1 MNKPSTTEPTV
12 LIVEDEA
19 IVAEDLSRKVK
30 ALGYRVVGIYGT
42 GEEAIEA
49 AQASCTDLVLLDLQ
63 LSGKLDGVQTAE
75 RLHHVCEAAVV
86 FISANSDPETVKKA
100 NATAPYGYILKPFG
114 DRDLAVQLAIALH
127 KHHADNIL
135 LKNEEQLRQANAQ
148 LVQTQEILL
157 AAQRGAKAG
166 VWEIDLQTRN
176 ITWSAPY
183 YELFGID
190 PALQPSPD
198 VWISCVHPEDRARIS
213 EQHERSLKEQRNQDM
228 VFRIVKPDGST
239 RWIQRTGK
247 MEFNEH
253 GEAIRINGISFD
265 ITERKQ
271 AEDAVSAV
279 ALFPAQNPSPVLRVN
294 RAGILLY
301 MNPASEKLLKRL
313 GLEVGQPVQAFLR
326 DLVDH
331 SLTTARSEISE
342 QTSGSR
348 LYLVSV
354 TPINNENYANLYWT
368 DITELRASE
377 RLMRAIFNQQFAFS
391 AVLSPEGQIVQ
402 LSESVYRNNEG
413 TTSHPSDLIGRNF
426 LEAPWWRDL
435 PDTVAEWRRQFSEA
449 VSQPGPARGEAPYR
463 LADGELRYAMN
474 TVTALRG
481 HDGNVE
487 YLLCEGMDI
496 TARRRAEIALRESE
510 ESYRATFDNAGV
522 GIAHVG
528 LDGRWI
534 RFNDAVCQITG
545 YSREELLTKTFAD
558 ITHPDDI
565 EPDWENAGRL
575 LAGEIST
582 YSVEKRYFRK
592 DGALVWVNLT
602 VSLLQSESGAA
613 RHFISVIQDITNRKR
628 AESIVRERERFLT
641 TVTGA
646 ARVGLVV
653 VGPGYVYQ
661 FANEAYAEIFGLPT
675 HKIIGRHVY
684 DILPAGWSQIQPRLD
699 RAFAGQRVSY
709 ELTLPP
715 RGQTGNSR
723 LYSVS
728 YEPHEDE
735 EHLKTVVVVVVDI
748 SRKHGKEKLEQSL
761 ERTDI

>member
-1 MNKPSTTEPTV
+1 MITQSPGAPAV

-19 IVAEDLSRKVK
+19 IVAEDLSRKVT
-30 ALGYRVVGIYGT
+30 ALGYRVIGIYPT

-49 AQASCTDLVLLDLQ
+49 VQASSADLVLLDLQ
-63 LSGKLDGVQTAE
+63 LSGKLDGVTTAE
-75 RLHHVCEAAVV
+75 RLRRVCEAAVV
-86 FISANSDPETVKKA
+86 FISANSDPETVNKA

-127 KHHADNIL
+127 KHQADNIL
-135 LKNEEQLRQANAQ
+135 LKNEEQLRQANAR
-148 LVQTQEILL
+148 LIKTQEILL

-166 VWEIDLQTRN
+166 VWEIDLQTRS

-190 PALQPSPD
+190 PAVQPSVD
-198 VWISCVHPEDRARIS
+198 LWISRVHPDDRARIS
-213 EQHERSLKEQRNQDM
+213 EQHDQSLKEKRHQDM
-228 VFRIVKPDGST
+228 VFRILKPDGAV
-239 RWIQRTGK
+239 RWIQRTGI
-247 MEFNEH
+247 MEFDEH
-253 GEAIRINGISFD
+253 GNAIRINGISFD

-271 AEDAVSAV
+271 AEDAIAAV

-301 MNPASEKLLKRL
+301 KNPASESLLGEL
-313 GLEVGQPVQAFLR
+313 ELEVGKPVQAFLR
-326 DLVDH
+326 ELVNH
-331 SLTTARSEISE
+331 SLETARSETSE

-354 TPINNENYANLYWT
+354 TPINEESYANLYWT

-391 AVLSPEGQIVQ
+391 ALLSPEGHILQ
-402 LSESVYRNNEG
+402 LSESVHRNNEG
-413 TTSHPSDLIGRNF
+413 TDIHLKDLIGRSF

-449 VSQPGPARGEAPYR
+449 VREPGPARGEAPYR

-481 HDGNVE
+481 HDGKIE

-496 TARRRAEIALRESE
+496 TARKRAEIALRESE
-510 ESYRATFDNAGV
+510 ECYRATFDNAGV

-534 RFNDAVCQITG
+534 RFNDAVCHITG
-545 YSREELLTKTFAD
+545 YSREELQNKTFAD
-558 ITHPDDI
+558 ITHADDI
-565 EPDWENAGRL
+565 EPDWAHARRL

-582 YSVEKRYFRK
+582 YNVEKRYLRK
-592 DGALVWVNLT
+592 HGALVWVNLT
-602 VSLLQSESGAA
+602 VSLLRSESGAIQ
-613 RHFISVIQDITNRKR
+613 HFISVIQDITDRKR
-628 AESIVRERERFLT
+628 AESTARERERFLT

-661 FANEAYAEIFGLPT
+661 FANDAYAHIFDLPT
-675 HKIIGRHVY
+675 HEIVGRHVY
-684 DILPAGWSQIQPRLD
+684 DILPAGWTQIQPRLD
-699 RAFAGQRVSY
+699 RAFAGERVAY

-715 RGQTGNSR
+715 RGQEGHSR
-723 LYSVS
+723 VYAVS
-728 YEPHEDE
+728 YEPHEGDDR
-735 EHLKTVVVVVVDI
+735 LKTVVVVVADI
-748 SRKHGKEKLEQSL
+748 TSRKHGKEQLQ
-761 ERTDI
+761 